1 MSRPFYLIAHNPNTV
16 DDAVASLAAGANA
29 LEPDVFYKDNEFYVN
44 DAVPLWSSLFPP
56 RKGPRLADYLTGLQD
71 AIVKRKTDERPLY
84 LVRIFFDTKNLEDY
98 HVSLL
103 YDLIRA
109 TFTLPGVAF
118 SITSSTKKS
127 FSSFN
132 GFKLKAASDTIG
144 VDGGFSAKETDQFFQ
159 QMKTNYTYANGNSV
173 PLLSTLST
181 EYFTEIMTAIQLRDN
196 GNKIKPTLVYA
207 WTVNSKDSMRAY
219 LSLGVDGFI
228 TDKIE
233 RALGVLAE
241 PDFAGKFSL
250 LTTNS

>member
-1 MSRPFYLIAHNPNTV
+1 MPRPFYLIAHNPNTV
-16 DDAVASLAAGANA
+16 EDAVASLTAGANA
-29 LEPDVFYKDNEFYVN
+29 LEPDVFYKDNDFYVN
-44 DAVPLWSSLFPP
+44 DVIPLWSKLFPP

-71 AIVKRKTDERPLY
+71 AIVKSKTSVRPLY
-84 LVRIFFDTKNLEDY
+84 LVRIFFDTKNLEQY

-109 TFTLPGVAF
+109 SFTLPDVAF
-118 SITSSTKKS
+118 SITSSNKKS

-132 GFKLKAASDTIG
+132 GFLLKAASDTIG
-144 VDGGFSAKETDQFFQ
+144 IDGGYSAKEADQFFQ
-159 QMKTNYTYANGNSV
+159 QMQMSYTYGNGNSV
-173 PLLSTLST
+173 PLLSTIST
-181 EYFTEIMTAIQLRDN
+181 DYFTEIMTAIQLRDN

-233 RALGVLAE
+233 RALKVLAE
-241 PDFAGKFSL
+241 PDFAGKFAL
-250 LTTNS
+250 ITTNG